1 VVDRKNLPDYEP
13 LNRRARATPQNQFAE
28 FTEKQLLY
36 PRYQVRR
43 SAESKILKM
52 MSKYFEEML
61 VK

>member
-36 PRYQVRR
+36 HYEWAVIR
-43 SAESKILKM
+43 SKKHSNKVNQDKA
-52 MSKYFEEML
+52 
-61 VK
+61 